1 MCFFD
6 QLFPMKGPHCES
18 LTPLYLYEDH
28 LKKHV
33 SNGLDER
40 VLREAIQ
47 YTMVLMKRWT
57 IGSYEIRG
65 SCI

>member
-6 QLFPMKGPHCES
+6 QLFPMKCPHCES
-18 LTPLYLYEDH
+18 LTPLYLHEDH
-28 LKKHV
+28 LKHV
-33 SNGLDER
+33 PNGLDDR